1 MSTNRILTTHVGSLV
16 RPPRLVE
23 FLKLTENGVDYD
35 SNAFS
40 ACLEESV
47 AEVVQ
52 QQAAAGVD
60 FVSDGEFGKSGSWS
74 WYIAK
79 RIAGVI
85 QRPATAEEISDPLL
99 ALGPWRDQAAFPEF
113 YAEYFPIQNLR
124 TPPAPSVSVC
134 QGPIRYVGQSLIERD
149 IANLKA
155 AISKVKVKG
164 AFLPVVA
171 PFSAFPTLKNEYYG
185 NERDLLMALA
195 EAMREEYRAII
206 DAGLMLQIDDAFLP
220 FMYERLV
227 PPMTLEQYR
236 NWAEMRV
243 DALNHALEGIPEER
257 TRYHI
262 CWGSWN
268 GPHTFDVPLK
278 DIVDLILKVRVGAY
292 LFEAANPRHEHE
304 WRVWQDVKLAPN
316 KVLIPGVISHATN
329 VVEHPQLVAE
339 RLVRLARIVGRE
351 NVMGGTDCGFAQG
364 PFIRRVHPS
373 IQWAKL
379 KALAEGAQLATIELW
394 GRKQVA

>member
-1 MSTNRILTTHVGSLV
+1 MNVNRIMTTHVGSLV
-16 RPPRLVE
+16 RPPRLIE

-35 SNAFS
+35 SNAFN
-40 ACLEESV
+40 ACLQESV

-52 QQAAAGVD
+52 QQATAGVD
-60 FVSDGEFGKSGSWS
+60 FVSDGEFGKNGSWS

-79 RIAGVI
+79 RIAGVF

-124 TPPAPSVSVC
+124 TPPVPNVSVC
-134 QGPIRYVGQSLIERD
+134 QGPIRYIGQSLIERD

-155 AISKVKVKG
+155 AIGKVKIEG

-171 PFSAFPTLKNEYYG
+171 PFSAFPTLKNEYYA
-185 NERDLLMALA
+185 NERDLLTALA
-195 EAMREEYRAII
+195 DAMREEYRAII
-206 DAGLMLQIDDAFLP
+206 NAGLTLQIDDAFLP

-227 PPMTLEQYR
+227 PPMTLQQYR
-236 NWAEMRV
+236 TWAEMRV
-243 DALNHALEGIPEER
+243 DALNHALEGIPEHR

-278 DIVDLILKVRVGAY
+278 DIIDLILKVNVGAY

-304 WRVWQDVKLAPN
+304 WRVWQDVKLAPT

-329 VVEHPQLVAE
+329 VVEHAELVAE

-394 GRKQVA
+394 GRKQAA

>member
-1 MSTNRILTTHVGSLV
+1 MSANRIMTTHVGSLV
-16 RPPRLVE
+16 RPARLIE
-23 FLKLTENGVDYD
+23 FLKLTESGAEYD

-40 ACLEESV
+40 ACLRESV
-47 AEVVQ
+47 AEVVE

-85 QRPATAEEISDPLL
+85 QRPATTEEINDPYL

-124 TPPAPSVSVC
+124 MAPVPNLSVC
-134 QGPIRYVGQSLIERD
+134 QGPIRYIGQALIARD

-155 AISKVKVKG
+155 AVGDVDVEG

-171 PFSAFPTLKNEYYG
+171 PFSAFPTLKDEHYG
-185 NERDLLMALA
+185 NPRDLLMALA
-195 EAMREEYRAII
+195 DAMREEYRAII

-227 PPMTLEQYR
+227 PPMTLAQYR
-236 NWAEMRV
+236 AWAEMRV
-243 DALNHALEGIPEER
+243 DALNHALEGIPER
-257 TRYHI
+257 RIRYHI

-278 DIVDLILKVRVGAY
+278 DIVDLVLKVRAGAY

-304 WRVWQDVKLAPN
+304 WTVWRDVKLPAG
-316 KVLIPGVISHATN
+316 KILVPGVISHATN
-329 VVEHPQLVAE
+329 VVEHPELVAE
-339 RLVRLARIVGRE
+339 RLVRLAKIAGRE

-364 PFIRRVHPS
+364 PFIRRVHPT

-394 GRKQVA
+394 GRKQAA